1 MRPVSF
7 DLVDDAEL
15 ELGSA
20 TISLSGDFT
29 MTGIVEFGGAFRPRR
44 RRYSI
49 LMRVPAAFGF
59 QLDDAAQ
66 IGILIAESVEE
77 LDDRVLVRGV
87 IPTNLTVFT
96 SRQSRAEFEIGD
108 GPVAICRRGRW
119 VQLKSPAT

>member
-29 MTGIVEFGGAFRPRR
+29 MTGIVEFGGARR

-87 IPTNLTVFT
+87 IPTNLTVFFT
-96 SRQSRAEFEIGD
+96 
-108 GPVAICRRGRW
+108 AIA
-119 VQLKSPAT
+119 S

>member
-1 MRPVSF
+1 
-7 DLVDDAEL
+7 
-15 ELGSA
+15 
-20 TISLSGDFT
+20 
-29 MTGIVEFGGAFRPRR
+29 
-44 RRYSI
+44 
-49 LMRVPAAFGF
+49 MRVPAAFGF